1 MYEVQKR
8 IRGEWVAVKAGP
20 FRSREEAEFVV
31 RGLAGYRVRF
41 NRNILVDSE
50 SFDNGCE

>member
-1 MYEVQKR
+1 MYEIQKL
-8 IRGEWVAVKAGP
+8 IRGEWVAIEAGP
-20 FRSREEAEFVV
+20 FRSGEEAEFVI

-41 NRNILVDSE
+41 NRYILVDSE